1 MTDNQFIYPD
11 GTLILSE
18 KVDLKKATGGQDAVL
33 MNFLNKVN
41 HKAVEAGVLPDPITG
56 KVGNMDATTMI
67 EASNDM
73 RKLGGKIELRAFAR
87 GDITTAGPVRIRLE
101 VVDDND

>member
-1 MTDNQFIYPD
+1 
-11 GTLILSE
+11 
-18 KVDLKKATGGQDAVL
+18 
-33 MNFLNKVN
+33 
-41 HKAVEAGVLPDPITG
+41 
-56 KVGNMDATTMI
+56 MI